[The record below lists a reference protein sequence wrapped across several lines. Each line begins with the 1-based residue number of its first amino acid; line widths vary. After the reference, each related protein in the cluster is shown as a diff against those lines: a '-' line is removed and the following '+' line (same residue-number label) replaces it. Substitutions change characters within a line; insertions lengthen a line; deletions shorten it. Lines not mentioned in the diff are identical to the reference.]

1 MLIICLSTVY
11 LDRIYRIFRIFFA
24 FPEERQK
31 PISLFEGVHLAIK
44 TEQRSDMNVQQQ
56 YHRPLWLSFPAES
69 GMAISRFRPRPPR
82 KPSRLPRARK
92 ADGRER
98 CGQVETEKAID
109 PINLVNPVQYKNY
122 N

>member
-69 GMAISRFRPRPPR
+69 GMAISRFR
-82 KPSRLPRARK
+82 L
-92 ADGRER
+92 
-98 CGQVETEKAID
+98 ETEKAID
-109 PINLVNPVQYKNY
+109 PINPVNPVQNKNY

>member
-1 MLIICLSTVY
+1 MLIIYLSIVY
-11 LDRIYRIFRIFFA
+11 LDRIYPSTIFQTYGAGMIFRIFFT

-56 YHRPLWLSFPAES
+56 NHRPLWLSFPAES
-69 GMAISRFRPRPPR
+69 GMAISRFR
-82 KPSRLPRARK
+82 L
-92 ADGRER
+92 
-98 CGQVETEKAID
+98 ETEKAID
-109 PINLVNPVQYKNY
+109 PINPVNPVQSKSY